1 MFLFIFKWAVCFDKS
16 LRWRVFTLG
25 GRFLWSAS
33 VNKWNLWLFSW
44 RRKIQVNPNASLR
57 HHTRTFSLRVWGGSN
72 MDNLH
77 SFHGWL
83 QTCTHLCDLKVPSSL
98 WNVIPPQTCSVNLLV
113 GSDWGRFTLVNSR
126 CWDHVLHGVSVWL
139 FWSAPGCDYCFHIF
153 MSEKKEEFDFK
164 GLNTAGVWTSSDF
177 WIRKKRKSS
186 RLRWSDR
193 SVNTESCM
201 YRLI

>member
-1 MFLFIFKWAVCFDKS
+1 
-16 LRWRVFTLG
+16 
-25 GRFLWSAS
+25 
-33 VNKWNLWLFSW
+33 
-44 RRKIQVNPNASLR
+44 
-57 HHTRTFSLRVWGGSN
+57 
-72 MDNLH
+72 
-77 SFHGWL
+77 
-83 QTCTHLCDLKVPSSL
+83 
-98 WNVIPPQTCSVNLLV
+98 
-113 GSDWGRFTLVNSR
+113 
-126 CWDHVLHGVSVWL
+126 
-139 FWSAPGCDYCFHIF
+139 